1 MSSRIHLFPV
11 SPRRKDRVRGTMNER
26 GDCSSMPGGS
36 GIAAHARQVHES
48 TLKII
53 PYTLTQQD
61 FSNYSALMD
70 AELAALEDKIRQA
83 TSLCRRLRDENR
95 DLRLQVAALE
105 HDRRNLSEKIDG
117 ARSRL
122 EGLLQR
128 IPE

>member
-1 MSSRIHLFPV
+1 
-11 SPRRKDRVRGTMNER
+11 
-26 GDCSSMPGGS
+26 
-36 GIAAHARQVHES
+36 
-48 TLKII
+48 
-53 PYTLTQQD
+53 
-61 FSNYSALMD
+61 MD

-83 TSLCRRLRDENR
+83 TNLCRRLRDENR

-105 HDRRNLSEKIDG
+105 HDRRNLSEKIDV

>member
-1 MSSRIHLFPV
+1 
-11 SPRRKDRVRGTMNER
+11 
-26 GDCSSMPGGS
+26 
-36 GIAAHARQVHES
+36 
-48 TLKII
+48 
-53 PYTLTQQD
+53 
-61 FSNYSALMD
+61 MD

-95 DLRLQVAALE
+95 DLRLQIAALE

-117 ARSRL
+117 ARTRL